1 MVEAFLLVL
10 ALAALVA
17 ALLVA
22 ALVRHGWRAVARRPR
37 RLPRGL
43 FPAALCAAASGLP
56 ILAPAP
62 AAAATI
68 PPELTAELVNGALLV
83 LSALAGWAL
92 RRAMAWLRVDQEG
105 KLARRLEDGMVV
117 ALGYARERALS
128 QAAQLDAIDVRSQ
141 LVADAAAYLVPKMP
155 QTLAALGIDDAGL
168 AERLTARLDQVVPLP
183 ALPPAGRDPG
193 RA

>member
-62 AAAATI
+62 AAATGGAARRSGRSS
-68 PPELTAELVNGALLV
+68 PTAEA
-83 LSALAGWAL
+83 
-92 RRAMAWLRVDQEG
+92 
-105 KLARRLEDGMVV
+105 
-117 ALGYARERALS
+117 
-128 QAAQLDAIDVRSQ
+128 
-141 LVADAAAYLVPKMP
+141 P
-155 QTLAALGIDDAGL
+155 T
-168 AERLTARLDQVVPLP
+168 
-183 ALPPAGRDPG
+183 PG
-193 RA
+193 RAGPGRGR